1 MFLIIIQKYFFL
13 YITKSSKIQ
22 RNNLASSLLILKGRL
37 KEGDNNILCII
48 DLWLIINLDTL
59 FELLFS

>member
-1 MFLIIIQKYFFL
+1 
-13 YITKSSKIQ
+13 TKSSKIQ
-22 RNNLASSLLILKGRL
+22 KNNLASSILTLKGRL

-59 FELLFS
+59 LLKEGFNNEEENSLI